1 MKRFDGFDN
10 LIDIMKHIMSKK
22 LAIVTVIFKNY
33 TILDDYFASLEKQTD
48 TDFHVYAVDLTP
60 EPKQYTYPSY
70 VTYMHDRN
78 GGYAFGI
85 NQGIKRAIEAGHTQ
99 FCAMNCDVTMN
110 ESFVTNVKKS
120 ITTHPSSLIG
130 GKIYYYK
137 GFEYHKERYSDTERG
152 RVFWYAGGVTDWA
165 NVYTTHTA
173 VDEVDK
179 GQRDT
184 FEETTFITGCLM
196 CYDKTVI
203 DQIGHW
209 DESYFL
215 YYEDADYCAR
225 ATRAGLKLY
234 YDPSLVIW
242 HKSGQSTEGAASV
255 FQQKY
260 LENNRFIFGMKYAP
274 LRTKFHLLKNRL
286 WAFLLKK

>member
-1 MKRFDGFDN
+1 
-10 LIDIMKHIMSKK
+10 MSKK

-48 TDFHVYAVDLTP
+48 TDFQVYAIDLTP
-60 EPKQYTYPSY
+60 EPKLYAFPSY
-70 VTYMHDRN
+70 VTYIHDRN

-85 NQGIKRAIEAGHTQ
+85 NQGIKHAIKDGLTQ
-99 FCAMNCDVTMN
+99 FCAMNCDVTVN
-110 ESFVTNVKKS
+110 EQFVANVKKS

-130 GKIYYYK
+130 GKIYYYQ
-137 GFEYHKERYSDTERG
+137 GFEYHKDRYTDKERG
-152 RVFWYAGGVTDWA
+152 RVFWYAGGVIDWA

-179 GQRDT
+179 GQRNV

-196 CYDKTVI
+196 CYDKSVVEK
-203 DQIGHW
+203 IGHW

-225 ATRAGLKLY
+225 AMQAELKLY

-242 HKSGQSTEGAASV
+242 HKSGQSTEGAAST

-260 LENNRFIFGMKYAP
+260 LDNNRFTFGMKYAP
-274 LRTKFHLLKNRL
+274 LRTKIHLLKNRL